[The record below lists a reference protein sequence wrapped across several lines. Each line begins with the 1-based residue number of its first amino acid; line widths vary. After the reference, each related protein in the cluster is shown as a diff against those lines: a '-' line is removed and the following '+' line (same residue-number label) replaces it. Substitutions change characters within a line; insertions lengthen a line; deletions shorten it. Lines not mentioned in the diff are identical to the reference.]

1 MGSCFSSFSEP
12 SSALLTAKVITLNGT
27 LQEYL
32 VTITASQVLESESSK
47 GCFVCNS
54 DKLYYDEFIQALDPS
69 EELQVGQIYF
79 ILPYNRLQY
88 RLSAQDM
95 AALAVKASSAI
106 AKSSK
111 KGSRRSK
118 DIRISPV
125 SDVNQRY
132 KNDQRFDG
140 EKRFDK
146 KPLNGNGGG
155 ITRSGSVRK
164 LQRNA
169 SRRAKLAIRSFR
181 IRLNTIYEGSALE

>member
-1 MGSCFSSFSEP
+1 MGSCFSSFSE
-12 SSALLTAKVITLNGT
+12 SSLAPLTAKVITLNGN

-32 VTITASQVLESESSK
+32 VTITASQVLETESSK
-47 GCFVCNS
+47 SCFLCNS
-54 DKLYYDEFIQALDPS
+54 DKLYYDEFIQPIDPR

-79 ILPYNRLQY
+79 ILPANRLKS

-125 SDVNQRY
+125 LDVNQRY

-140 EKRFDK
+140 VKRFDQ
-146 KPLNGNGGG
+146 KPLNVGG

-181 IRLNTIYEGSALE
+181 LRLNTIYEGSAVE